1 MLIDTINV
9 AEWFRP
15 KSPSLTKCKE
25 GDRSPSFEHFQLD
38 MYAIIY
44 VTESSYIRGNSDLS
58 SFESSDCV
66 YYY

>member
-38 MYAIIY
+38 MYAIMLLKAVI
-44 VTESSYIRGNSDLS
+44 
-58 SFESSDCV
+58 
-66 YYY
+66 